1 MIIAFVWQQTEV
13 QNPAYR
19 ATSQSFIS
27 VDGVIMLKL
36 LKVLFGFIVV
46 VLIALFAIPFF
57 VNVNDYKPEIKQAV
71 YDATGR
77 NIEISNIKLSLFP
90 WVGITLTDVQFE
102 NAQGFQHP
110 NMLEVAS
117 IDVKVALMPLFDQ
130 QVEVKNFELNAPK
143 IWLTQHAD
151 GSNNW
156 SDLSQTEGDKPS
168 SSTPSKPTEKPK
180 STQKSSNQ
188 SALPIAFEA
197 KLLQLRDGQVIWQDT
212 SKGEV
217 VVRDIQLNI
226 TDLQL
231 KQPIGIDVFA
241 KIGGNPINIKAEI
254 GPVLDISK
262 LDATALPALINI
274 KSKSFSLKPFAA
286 WLPTL
291 EPEQEA
297 MIGKLSDVALD
308 LDISIEQHSDKVLL
322 NSGSLQIHAKHQVS
336 ASWKTNT
343 KAMRTLKIES
353 FKLDVNNTDVLS
365 VSGKVRHLDKQP
377 RFEGK
382 VTTGKLQRIW
392 LNTFAPALQET
403 YKEHPKPWESIKLEA
418 FLAADAE
425 IVEIRNMQLTLND
438 EPIQMS
444 GDIVLGGAPDIQLRI
459 TAGELH
465 LDPWIPQSKETA
477 STTQVK
483 NATPAQDTEPAI
495 EPDLTLLKPWYLSIQ
510 LQAKTIHAMQL
521 KLENLRMTLSSEKGV
536 VRLNPLSFEINGGRI
551 SENMTLYANR
561 YPATWKE
568 SMRMKSVSIQPILKS
583 LADFDKLSGIT
594 TLNTNMSG
602 VGLLPSSI
610 IKSVSGRGDFL
621 FENGQFEGVDIAK
634 EIRKL
639 KKQPSESKQ
648 SDFAKMV
655 GTFYIKDA
663 VLTNN
668 DLYMTSPLFRLSGK
682 GKVMLDPPSID
693 YRVRPKLVNTL
704 EGQGGSINK
713 KGVVVPLH
721 IFGSFDDIQVE
732 TEFDKDAILDSAAA
746 INDAAGKPIGG
757 VGGQVLDQGFVKTR
771 DEQVAKA
778 KAEAKR
784 KADAKVAAEKA
795 RLEAAAK
802 KKAEEK
808 LKDMFK
814 GFSF

>member
-1 MIIAFVWQQTEV
+1 MFKFLKIVLASTV
-13 QNPAYR
+13 
-19 ATSQSFIS
+19 FIL
-27 VDGVIMLKL
+27 IL
-36 LKVLFGFIVV
+36 L
-46 VLIALFAIPFF
+46 LIIPFF
-57 VNVNDYKPEIKQAV
+57 VDINDYKPEIKQAV

-77 NIEISNIKLSLFP
+77 NIEINNIKLSLFP
-90 WVGITLTDVQFE
+90 WVGFTLTDVQFE
-102 NAQGFQHP
+102 NAQGFKHP
-110 NMLEVAS
+110 NMLEVTS

-143 IWLTQHAD
+143 IWLTQRAD

-156 SDLSQTEGDKPS
+156 SDLSQADMDKPA
-168 SSTPSKPTEKPK
+168 SSTPSEPTEKTK
-180 STQKSSNQ
+180 TTSRSSNQ

-197 KLLQLRDGQVIWQDT
+197 KLLQLRDGQVVWQDN

-217 VVRDIQLNI
+217 VVSDIQLNI

-231 KQPIGIDVFA
+231 KQPIGIDLSA
-241 KIGGNPINIKAEI
+241 KMGGNPISIQAEI
-254 GPVLDISK
+254 GPILDINK
-262 LDATALPALINI
+262 LDATALPALIHI

-286 WLPTL
+286 WLPEL

-297 MIGKLSDVALD
+297 LIGQLSQAKINLDV
-308 LDISIEQHSDKVLL
+308 SIEQHSDQVLL
-322 NSGSLQIHAKHQVS
+322 SSGSLQFDAKHQIS
-336 ASWKTNT
+336 TAWKTNI
-343 KAMRTLKIES
+343 KAMRTLKIEN
-353 FKLDVNNTDVLS
+353 FKLGVNNTDVLT
-365 VSGKVRHLDKQP
+365 VSGKVRHLNKQP

-392 LNTFAPALQET
+392 LNTFAPTLEEI
-403 YKEHPKPWESIKLEA
+403 YKKHPKPWENIKLEA
-418 FLAADAE
+418 FLAGDAE

-465 LDPWIPQSKETA
+465 LDPWIPQSKEAEKQEVQTSQTTA
-477 STTQVK
+477 ESQAAPEEV
-483 NATPAQDTEPAI
+483 
-495 EPDLTLLKPWYLSIQ
+495 EPDLTFLKPWYLSIQ

-568 SMRMKSVSIQPILKS
+568 SMRMKSVSIQPILS
-583 LADFDKLSGIT
+583 ALADFEKLSGIA

-602 VGLLPSSI
+602 VGLLPSNI

-621 FENGQFEGVDIAK
+621 FEDGQFKGVDIAK
-634 EIRKL
+634 AIRKL
-639 KKQPSESKQ
+639 KKQPTESKQ

-668 DLYMTSPLFRLSGK
+668 DLYMTSPLFRLTGK

-693 YRVRPKLVNTL
+693 YHVRPKLVNTL

-721 IFGSFDDIQVE
+721 IFGSFDNIQVE

-746 INDAAGKPIGG
+746 INEAAGKPIGG
-757 VGGQVLDQGFVKTR
+757 VGGQVLDQGYVKTR

-784 KADAKVAAEKA
+784 KADAKIAAEKA